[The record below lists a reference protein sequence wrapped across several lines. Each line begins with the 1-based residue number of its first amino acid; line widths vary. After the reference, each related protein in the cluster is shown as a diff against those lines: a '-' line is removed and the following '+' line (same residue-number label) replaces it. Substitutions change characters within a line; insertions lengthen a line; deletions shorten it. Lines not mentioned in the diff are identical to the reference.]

1 MLHNILKFETC
12 AESEIGKGQD
22 EIKNKITLNAPKR
35 VHNPEYETAVL
46 NVQGSSEKPP
56 RDADTKRDLN
66 TRNNALTSNDFVL
79 RKTTVEISTAA
90 NTKTKFN
97 SKNANRL
104 KSRIE
109 GISIII
115 DSESTPP
122 LDYNDKPLRSSMIDN
137 RIIIYKNHP
146 MFEERTKGSNL
157 GVQIIS
163 SELIFYIATEIMTQF
178 KTLFYNEN
186 KDSITNMGAFFQNI
200 SEGVYLFVSELK
212 PLEGK
217 NLSELININ

>member
-1 MLHNILKFETC
+1 M
-12 AESEIGKGQD
+12 
-22 EIKNKITLNAPKR
+22 
-35 VHNPEYETAVL
+35 
-46 NVQGSSEKPP
+46 QGSSEKPP